1 MAYAR
6 DHLRLDRVAED
17 GWSAVWSCPE
27 TELRWRETYLP
38 AWRSSD
44 PCERLDRL
52 DRPGTA
58 GAPATSPTG
67 RRRAAIPRW
76 AMAAVSATLVAT
88 IVAESI

>member
-6 DHLRLDRVAED
+6 DHL
-17 GWSAVWSCPE
+17 
-27 TELRWRETYLP
+27 
-38 AWRSSD
+38 
-44 PCERLDRL
+44 RLDRL

-67 RRRAAIPRW
+67 RRRASIPRW
-76 AMAAVSATLVAT
+76 AMATVSVALVAT